1 MSTSQREGV
10 VGVLIQTVYHGNGE
24 IVSLGTQKTI
34 LFVKRVTMEIMQ
46 KQQQERFTKMP
57 TMKGTCFQIGADPEF
72 FLKQKRKGGR
82 FIGAWEVTSGTK
94 QHPILLPWPCEG
106 KIQVDGFA
114 LEFNTTPKQMLGS
127 FVNEI
132 KICRDIIQTHY
143 LSTRQ
148 LKLSSES
155 TVDFDDV
162 EWERAPEENRELGCD
177 PDYSAYTLNLNP
189 TPDRKVKFRTAA
201 GHIHI
206 GWGSRFEIDSDYI
219 SLCAAIVREMDATL
233 GVASLLFDPDTKRR
247 SLYGK
252 AGAFRPKQYGVEYRV
267 LSNRWTNN
275 SKLVGYI
282 YKLSF
287 LAIKRMM
294 YKQSIHVPEVQ
305 DIINN
310 DDKQRALE
318 FLYDT
323 RCPLPPASERIF

>member
-1 MSTSQREGV
+1 M
-10 VGVLIQTVYHGNGE
+10 VLW
-24 IVSLGTQKTI
+24 
-34 LFVKRVTMEIMQ
+34 
-46 KQQQERFTKMP
+46 
-57 TMKGTCFQIGADPEF
+57 
-72 FLKQKRKGGR
+72 RK
-82 FIGAWEVTSGTK
+82 
-94 QHPILLPWPCEG
+94 
-106 KIQVDGFA
+106 
-114 LEFNTTPKQMLGS
+114 LEFVDKSFRLTTSVPDNL
-127 FVNEI
+127 
-132 KICRDIIQTHY
+132 
-143 LSTRQ
+143 
-148 LKLSSES
+148 ES
-155 TVDFDDV
+155 TVEFDDE

-219 SLCAAIVREMDATL
+219 SLCAAVTREMDATL

-267 LSNRWTNN
+267 LSNCWTKN

-323 RCPLPPASERIF
+323 GCPLPPASERIF